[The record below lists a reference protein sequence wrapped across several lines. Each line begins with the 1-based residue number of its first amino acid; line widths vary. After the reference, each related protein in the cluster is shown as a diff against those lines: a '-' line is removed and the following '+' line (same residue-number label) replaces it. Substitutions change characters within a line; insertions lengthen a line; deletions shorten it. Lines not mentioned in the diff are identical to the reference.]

1 MFWQFLRMHF
11 LPPLQL
17 SRLVGYLPQFVR
29 VFWRLM
35 KDPRVPLLAKLV
47 PVLALLLM
55 ISPPAMELDLVP
67 ILGEI
72 GWLVVGVLAF
82 KILVW
87 LSPPDVVREH
97 VSRIARGQ

>member
-1 MFWQFLRMHF
+1 
-11 LPPLQL
+11 
-17 SRLVGYLPQFVR
+17 
-29 VFWRLM
+29 M

-55 ISPPAMELDLVP
+55 MSPPAMELDLVP

-72 GWLVVGVLAF
+72 GWLVVGVLTF

-87 LSPPDVVREH
+87 LSPPEVVREH

>member
-11 LPPLQL
+11 LPPLQM

-47 PVLALLLM
+47 PVLAFLLM
-55 ISPPAMELDLVP
+55 LSPPAIELDLVP

-87 LSPPDVVREH
+87 LSPPQVVREH

>member
-35 KDPRVPLLAKLV
+35 KDPRVPLLAKLL
-47 PVLALLLM
+47 PVLAFLLM
-55 ISPPAMELDLVP
+55 MSPPAIELDLVP

-87 LSPPDVVREH
+87 LSPPEVVREH
-97 VSRIARGQ
+97 VSKIARGQ

>member
-11 LPPLQL
+11 LPPLQV

-55 ISPPAMELDLVP
+55 MSPPAIELDLVP

-72 GWLVVGVLAF
+72 GWLVVAVLAF

-87 LSPPDVVREH
+87 LSPPEVVREH

>member
-55 ISPPAMELDLVP
+55 VSPPAMELDLVP

-87 LSPPDVVREH
+87 LSPPEVVREH
-97 VSRIARGQ
+97 VSRIARRQ

>member
-11 LPPLQL
+11 LPPLQM

-47 PVLALLLM
+47 PVLAFLLM
-55 ISPPAMELDLVP
+55 LSPPAIELDLVP

-87 LSPPDVVREH
+87 LSPPEVVREH

>member
-55 ISPPAMELDLVP
+55 MSPPAIELDLVP

-87 LSPPDVVREH
+87 LSPPEVVREH

>member
-11 LPPLQL
+11 LPPLQV

-55 ISPPAMELDLVP
+55 MSPPAIELDLVP

-72 GWLVVGVLAF
+72 GWLVVVVLAF

-87 LSPPDVVREH
+87 LSPPEVVREH

>member
-35 KDPRVPLLAKLV
+35 KDPRVPLVAKLV

-55 ISPPAMELDLVP
+55 MSPPAMELDLVP

-87 LSPPDVVREH
+87 LSPPEVVREH
-97 VSRIARGQ
+97 VGRIARGQ

>member
-82 KILVW
+82 KVLVW
-87 LSPPDVVREH
+87 LSPPEVVREH

>member
-11 LPPLQL
+11 LPPLQV

-55 ISPPAMELDLVP
+55 VSPPAIELDLVP

-87 LSPPDVVREH
+87 LSPPEVVREH

>member
-11 LPPLQL
+11 LPPLQV

-47 PVLALLLM
+47 PVLTLLLM
-55 ISPPAMELDLVP
+55 LSPPAIELDLVP

-72 GWLVVGVLAF
+72 GWLVVGVVAF

-87 LSPPDVVREH
+87 LSPPEVVREH

>member
-11 LPPLQL
+11 LPPLQM

-47 PVLALLLM
+47 PVLAVLLM
-55 ISPPAMELDLVP
+55 VSPQAIELDLVP

-72 GWLVVGVLAF
+72 GWLVVVVLAF

-87 LSPPDVVREH
+87 LSPPEVVREH

>member
-35 KDPRVPLLAKLV
+35 KDSRVPLLAKLV

-55 ISPPAMELDLVP
+55 MSPPAMELDLVP

-87 LSPPDVVREH
+87 LSPPEVVREH

>member
-55 ISPPAMELDLVP
+55 MSPPAIELDLVP

-87 LSPPDVVREH
+87 LSPPEVVREH
-97 VSRIARGQ
+97 VSKIARGQ

>member
-55 ISPPAMELDLVP
+55 LSPPAIELDLVP

-87 LSPPDVVREH
+87 LSPPEVVREH

>member
-11 LPPLQL
+11 LPPLQM

-47 PVLALLLM
+47 PVLAVLLM
-55 ISPPAMELDLVP
+55 VSPQAIELDLVP

-72 GWLVVGVLAF
+72 GWLVVGLLAF

-87 LSPPDVVREH
+87 LSPPEVVREH

>member
-29 VFWRLM
+29 VFCRLM

-55 ISPPAMELDLVP
+55 VSPPAMELDLVP

-87 LSPPDVVREH
+87 LSPPEVVREH

>member
-35 KDPRVPLLAKLV
+35 RDSLVPLLAKLV

-55 ISPPAMELDLVP
+55 ISPPAIELDLVP

-87 LSPPDVVREH
+87 LSPPEVVREH

>member
-55 ISPPAMELDLVP
+55 ISPPAIELDLVP

-87 LSPPDVVREH
+87 LSPPEVVREH

>member
-55 ISPPAMELDLVP
+55 VSPPAIELDLVP

-87 LSPPDVVREH
+87 LSPPEVVREH

>member
-11 LPPLQL
+11 LPPLQV

-35 KDPRVPLLAKLV
+35 KDPRVPLLAKLL
-47 PVLALLLM
+47 PVLAFLLM
-55 ISPPAMELDLVP
+55 MSPPAIELDLVP

-87 LSPPDVVREH
+87 LSPPEVVREH
-97 VSRIARGQ
+97 VSKIARGQ

>member
-1 MFWQFLRMHF
+1 MLWQFLRMHF

-35 KDPRVPLLAKLV
+35 KDPRIPLLAKLV

-55 ISPPAMELDLVP
+55 ISPPAIELDLVP

-87 LSPPDVVREH
+87 LSPPEVVREH